1 MCLTGTTATALIWF
15 RITSHCFFSALK
27 MSVWVRGGANII
39 RLDVLCYKWMWF
51 SPAFIFFFFC
61 DRLTKIIAFFWKS
74 ANKWLTLSWLFNSI
88 HPPPPHHHPSFPS
101 QCLVSCCLDKHLTT
115 VSSRPDNQWQMPT
128 AKSNYFCLMC
138 SWRMEVLGGEKE
150 KQI

>member
-1 MCLTGTTATALIWF
+1 MDVIF
-15 RITSHCFFSALK
+15 PCFHF
-27 MSVWVRGGANII
+27 
-39 RLDVLCYKWMWF
+39 
-51 SPAFIFFFFC
+51 FFFFC
-61 DRLTKIIAFFWKS
+61 DRLTKIIAFSWKS

-115 VSSRPDNQWQMPT
+115 VSSRPDNQWQMPA

-138 SWRMEVLGGEKE
+138 SWRMEVLGGGERKANL
-150 KQI
+150 KPFFSGSLAVWTLCFSRLVCFFCSFWKCRLQWLFLSSH